1 MIETKFIFKYVLIL
15 FKFLFY
21 KKGEQL
27 DITKHDFD
35 MWKFTKFIGISLLVI
50 CLILLGN
57 KVIYLAKSNIK
68 LKEQIEICKCVVNKK

>member
-1 MIETKFIFKYVLIL
+1 MIEAKFIFKYVLIL

>member
-1 MIETKFIFKYVLIL
+1 MFETKFILKYVFIL

-35 MWKFTKFIGISLLVI
+35 MWKFTKFIGISLLVVCVTI
-50 CLILLGN
+50 LGSKVVYLARSNILL
-57 KVIYLAKSNIK
+57 KQQLEV
-68 LKEQIEICKCVVNKK
+68 CKCVVNKK

>member
-1 MIETKFIFKYVLIL
+1 MIEAKFIFKYVLVL

>member
-1 MIETKFIFKYVLIL
+1 MIEAKFIFKYVLIL

-57 KVIYLAKSNIK
+57 KVIYLANSNIK